1 MFSHFISAMK
11 KQSRALSDDRMSIDS
26 QMSSASL
33 TPNSNSSQTSGN
45 KKARVFF
52 SEEQKD
58 MLRDAYAKDPY
69 PNPATI
75 EQLAQRIGVMSKTVV
90 NWFHNHRMRA
100 KQTPQYSSSN
110 SSTSSITSEN
120 VKCEEDSNNCDTPP
134 ANGLKSL
141 EDGPMGMLGSL
152 GPLHGL
158 YHHPQWMFPGFD
170 PLAFSGAAFQHHQ
183 AMLAAQTARQ
193 QSQGP
198 EDSPNSTPEQ
208 EQPFDLSTKPGT
220 PPAGSQESAKP
231 AQTVNK
237 RKAAKPQW
245 AKEGVELDRSR
256 HFQQSGDD
264 DDDQKDA
271 PDTTTC
277 ESPDKNTAE
286 NENTRDDSENMN
298 PETDTENVVT
308 GTKTAEKQD
317 NILKL
322 QRGVQSCADAER
334 RGNIDRLAKNLV
346 TDSKESSDW
355 EF

>member
-1 MFSHFISAMK
+1 M
-11 KQSRALSDDRMSIDS
+11 SDDRLSIDS
-26 QMSSASL
+26 QMSVTSL
-33 TPNSNSSQTSGN
+33 TTNSNSSHNTGS
-45 KKARVFF
+45 KKTRVFF

-58 MLRDAYAKDPY
+58 MLRDIYAKDPY

-100 KQTPQYSSSN
+100 KQTPHYSSSN
-110 SSTSSITSEN
+110 SSNSSITSEN
-120 VKCEEDSNNCDTPP
+120 VKCDEDLYNCDTPP

-141 EDGPMGMLGSL
+141 DEGPLGML

-170 PLAFSGAAFQHHQ
+170 SLAFSGAAFHQHQ
-183 AMLAAQTARQ
+183 AAFLAAQTARQ

-208 EQPFDLSTKPGT
+208 EQPFDLSTKPGW
-220 PPAGSQESAKP
+220 SAHDVQSDNYTVTKP
-231 AQTVNK
+231 AHTVNK

-256 HFQQSGDD
+256 HVTEDD
-264 DDDQKDA
+264 CKECHQKEADNT

-277 ESPDKNTAE
+277 EYPEMNTSE
-286 NENTRDDSENMN
+286 DNTSTPEDSENLD
-298 PETDTENVVT
+298 PGTGSDTILA
-308 GTKTAEKQD
+308 TKTVDKQD
-317 NILKL
+317 NILRI
-322 QRGVQSCADAER
+322 QQGVQKPCATEVWDDPTR
-334 RGNIDRLAKNLV
+334 KGRYIDRLAKNLV
-346 TDSKESSDW
+346 SDSKESSDW